1 MRQFALGLIET
12 VGYATA
18 VSAADAALKA
28 ANVALV
34 GVERVIGVGGA
45 LGVTIQL
52 SGDVGAV
59 QSAVEAGRMEAEKVG
74 RIISAHVI
82 PRTHLEVNEK
92 LLPFFSL
99 DRTEKKEDPT
109 QELPK
114 RMTEWEVQESK
125 KESKNKEKKSTKEKT
140 VTSDTNHY
148 SDASGNPE
156 GQPLNENLE
165 Q

>member
-1 MRQFALGLIET
+1 MSQFALGLIET

-28 ANVALV
+28 ANVTLV

-59 QSAVEAGRMEAEKVG
+59 KAAVEAGKWEAEKVG
-74 RIISAHVI
+74 KIISAHVI
-82 PRTHLEVNEK
+82 ARSHTEVNDK

-99 DRTEKKEDPT
+99 DEP
-109 QELPK
+109 ELEENKATP
-114 RMTEWEVQESK
+114 EPVEPASK
-125 KESKNKEKKSTKEKT
+125 KENKMKEKKQAKEKAT
-140 VTSDTNHY
+140 AAEPSHPSDG
-148 SDASGNPE
+148 SDYPEDHSINPN
-156 GQPLNENLE
+156 QE